1 MPDTYVVACIDGI
14 DHTARAICD
23 LAAWASLGL
32 ESHLSLLHI
41 LDHAHYDRAVDMSGN
56 LLPDGQ
62 RQLMKTLSDSD
73 MAQNRRAASEGRNML
88 EAARTWAMAAGVPDP
103 MTQQRHGQLMDNLLD
118 LAPRTGLLVLGKRS
132 EGSGREEHRI
142 GEHLETVISQVRVPI
157 IITGQKGRPPSR
169 LMVAYDGSHTGEKM
183 ISNFSSSP
191 LLKSLPCDILMV
203 TDKQSEKR
211 HQLKRVVAQLQ
222 SEGFDVSSH
231 SVSGP
236 VEKSI
241 LDGLHRTGADML
253 VMGAYGHNR
262 FRRMILGS
270 TTTRLLG
277 LAPVPVMVLR

>member
-1 MPDTYVVACIDGI
+1 MPDTHVVACIDGI

-32 ESHLSLLHI
+32 DSPLSLLHI

-56 LLPDGQ
+56 LLPDAQ

-73 MAQNRRAASEGRNML
+73 MAQNRRAASEGRSML
-88 EAARTWAMAAGVPDP
+88 EAARTWAMTAGVPNP
-103 MTQQRHGQLMDNLLD
+103 LTQQRHGPLMDNLLD
-118 LAPRTGLLVLGKRS
+118 LESRTRLLVLGKCS
-132 EGSGREEHRI
+132 EGMEREGQRI
-142 GEHLETVISQVRVPI
+142 GEHLETVISHVRVPI
-157 IITGQKGRPPSR
+157 IITNQKGRPPSR
-169 LMVAYDGSHTGEKM
+169 FMVAYDGSRTGEKL
-183 ISNFSSSP
+183 ISKFSGSP
-191 LLKSLPCDILMV
+191 LLKGLPCDILMV
-203 TDKQSEKR
+203 TDRPNENR
-211 HQLKRVVAQLQ
+211 HRLERAVARLA

-231 SVSGP
+231 PASGP

-241 LDGLHRTGADML
+241 MDGLHKTGADML

-277 LAPVPVMVLR
+277 LSPVPVMVLR